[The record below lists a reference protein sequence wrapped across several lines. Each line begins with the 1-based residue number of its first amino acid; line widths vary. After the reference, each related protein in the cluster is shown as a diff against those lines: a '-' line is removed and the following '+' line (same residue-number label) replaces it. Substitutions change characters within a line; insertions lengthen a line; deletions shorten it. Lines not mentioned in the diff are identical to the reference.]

1 MRKDSRSNATPSP
14 ISAVIEAEGTGV
26 GVMSG
31 KLGKV
36 RSKPNFN
43 TGIPKTNKTSF
54 SLARMSSSKNTI
66 SASANNV
73 PEGLI
78 TSSSYLLLMMG
89 TRFDTYSP
97 TWPRRVKP
105 SGRGKPPAVT
115 FPEEIKGAGGRP
127 WRTTDQQTIWILGR
141 RQEPQRQSLP
151 APSCKVVETAWDL
164 HQNNHKLSIVLVVSQ
179 LQNYFRNPTFS

>member
-1 MRKDSRSNATPSP
+1 MRKDSRSNATPNP

-26 GVMSG
+26 GVTSG

-36 RSKPNFN
+36 RSKLNFN

-73 PEGLI
+73 SEGLI
-78 TSSSYLLLMMG
+78 TSSSYLLLMIG
-89 TRFDTYSP
+89 TRFDKYSP

-105 SGRGKPPAVT
+105 SRAGKPPAVT

-127 WRTTDQQTIWILGR
+127 WKTTDQQTIWILGR